1 MGPVSSAAR
10 VITAWLALPVMENDH
25 LRGQRRM
32 ALGTGLTGT
41 QVRVNFRHPRRRP
54 ASWEFP
60 LGEGPTEEVPPA
72 MAKRSGRTG
81 Q

>member
-1 MGPVSSAAR
+1 
-10 VITAWLALPVMENDH
+10 
-25 LRGQRRM
+25 M
-32 ALGTGLTGT
+32 ALRTGLTGT

-60 LGEGPTEEVPPA
+60 LGKGPTDEVPLA
-72 MAKRSGRTG
+72 MAKRSGRTD